1 MKTAVV
7 TGASSGIGLSIVL
20 NLAKKNWRV
29 LCVGHSEANCEKARA
44 HILKQVPM
52 ANMEWFW
59 GELMNQSEVN
69 RISSEVSDS
78 IGAEGKIDV
87 LINNAGAVRGWYM
100 TTEEGYEQQFAINH
114 LASFLLTYRLLP
126 YIQSCGGKVI
136 MTSSGSHKGIKIHW
150 EDVMFS
156 RRYNPLAA
164 YKQSK
169 LCGILFAKSLVEKNI
184 KAYAVDPGL
193 VCTDIGGKTAS
204 GLINAVWKCRRRRGI
219 TADKAAET
227 YVYLCETDEK
237 RLYYK
242 NCRAG
247 KYSSEVTQ
255 SNEDRLFKLS
265 EKLCGIEYQ
274 TREEEAT

>member
-20 NLAKKNWRV
+20 NLAKRNWRV
-29 LCVGHSEANCEKARA
+29 LCVGHSEANCKKARN

-69 RISSEVSDS
+69 RISFEVSDS

-126 YIQSCGGKVI
+126 YIQGCGGKVI

-169 LCGILFAKSLVEKNI
+169 LCGILFAKSLVEK
-184 KAYAVDPGL
+184 
-193 VCTDIGGKTAS
+193 T
-204 GLINAVWKCRRRRGI
+204 
-219 TADKAAET
+219 
-227 YVYLCETDEK
+227 
-237 RLYYK
+237 
-242 NCRAG
+242 
-247 KYSSEVTQ
+247 
-255 SNEDRLFKLS
+255 
-265 EKLCGIEYQ
+265 
-274 TREEEAT
+274 